1 VCACI
6 FVCVRV
12 CVCVQLKCATHMKI
26 PIVATEQYPKALGRT
41 VAELDISSA
50 KKFEKLQFSMM
61 TDPVREYLK
70 SLVDVKSVILVG
82 VETHVCV
89 LQTALDLTDAGYDV
103 HVLADG
109 VSSQRAYDRAFAF
122 QRLRKESRV
131 FLTTSESAGWYHNVH
146 N

>member
-1 VCACI
+1 
-6 FVCVRV
+6 
-12 CVCVQLKCATHMKI
+12 MKI

-41 VAELDISSA
+41 VSELDISTA

-70 SLVDVKSVILVG
+70 TLPDVRSVIIVG

-109 VSSQRAYDRAFAF
+109 VSSQRGYDRAFALE
-122 QRLRKESRV
+122 RLRKESRV
-131 FLTTSESAGWYHNVH
+131 FLTTSESAGWYHNGH
-146 N
+146 D